1 MSVATPVG
9 PLRRELVA
17 TTLAV
22 AVPAWPGLPA
32 KTVSAPAGV
41 TLSTR
46 LAPASA
52 MNTSPLGATAT
63 PAGLRSG
70 ELVAGPAAG
79 VPRTPLPARIE
90 RVRSGVTFS
99 TKGLPLG
106 PAPSAM

>member
-22 AVPAWPGLPA
+22 AVPALARLAREDGERA
-32 KTVSAPAGV
+32 RRV

-52 MNTSPLGATAT
+52 MNTSPPASTAT
-63 PAGLRSG
+63 PEALRSG
-70 ELVAGPAAG
+70 ELVAGPATG
-79 VPRTPLPARIE
+79 VPRTPLPARID
-90 RVRSGVTFS
+90 RDCR
-99 TKGLPLG
+99 PR
-106 PAPSAM
+106 